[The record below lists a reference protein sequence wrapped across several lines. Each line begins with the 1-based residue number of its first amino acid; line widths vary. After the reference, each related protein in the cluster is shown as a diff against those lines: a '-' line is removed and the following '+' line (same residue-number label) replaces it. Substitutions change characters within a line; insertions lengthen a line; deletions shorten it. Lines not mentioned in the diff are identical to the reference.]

1 MGQIQVFWD
10 RCLGTSTFVPMNGIE
25 EALTELEPTIKGV
38 AKHFCRLVA
47 NERDMSFD
55 DWCQFFRIIVLEK
68 LDTWDKDKSKIKTY
82 FGNLFFYRGIDYLRS
97 SRFCGGLTGRAR
109 KIVKREQLTYE
120 SEGESS
126 QVIRFDVEKAES
138 KSTQEHDRDV
148 AYEHHSRWL
157 TPREKE
163 IFSLIFVENQT
174 QTDVARKLGISE
186 ARVSHIMQNQILEKV
201 RLSIATE
208 IIDD

>member
-1 MGQIQVFWD
+1 
-10 RCLGTSTFVPMNGIE
+10 
-25 EALTELEPTIKGV
+25 
-38 AKHFCRLVA
+38 
-47 NERDMSFD
+47 
-55 DWCQFFRIIVLEK
+55 
-68 LDTWDKDKSKIKTY
+68 
-82 FGNLFFYRGIDYLRS
+82 
-97 SRFCGGLTGRAR
+97 
-109 KIVKREQLTYE
+109 VKREQLTYE

>member
-1 MGQIQVFWD
+1 MTNRD
-10 RCLGTSTFVPMNGIE
+10 SDHLSSTFTQMDGIE
-25 EALTELEPTIKGV
+25 EALKELDATIKGV
-38 AKHFCRLVA
+38 AKHFCRLL
-47 NERDMSFD
+47 NSERDMGYD

-68 LDTWDKDKSKIKTY
+68 LDSWDKDKSKVTTY

-120 SEGESS
+120 NDGDSS
-126 QVIRFDVEKAES
+126 QVIRFDVEKAEGNS
-138 KSTQEHDRDV
+138 EKDKEQEV
-148 AYEHHSRWL
+148 AYEHHARWL

-163 IFSLIFVENQT
+163 IFELIFVQNQT

-201 RLSIATE
+201 RLSLATDTH
-208 IIDD
+208 DD